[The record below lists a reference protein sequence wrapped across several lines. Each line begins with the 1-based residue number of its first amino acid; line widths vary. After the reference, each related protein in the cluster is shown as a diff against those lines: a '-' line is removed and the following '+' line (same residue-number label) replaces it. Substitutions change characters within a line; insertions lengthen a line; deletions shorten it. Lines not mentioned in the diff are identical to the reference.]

1 MALDS
6 FTKDFE
12 FVNMTDYERDDAQAN
27 IASVFQLG
35 AMAGA
40 FVTFPIAE
48 KVGRRRAVFF
58 ACIVF
63 MLGASLMTGAHGVMG
78 MMIAGRVLAGFGIGS
93 ATLTVPVYIAEVAPP
108 SIRGRLVGIFEVTSQ
123 SGAMLGF
130 WINYATDQTI
140 SDDNSAQWII
150 PLALQLLPVTLL
162 ACGIF
167 FCPESPR
174 WLARNDQFDKTEKV
188 LTYIRGLPADHEFI
202 RNEMEEIRKQV
213 EERSTNKMS
222 KKQQLQKMVSPGT
235 RNRLGVGAFL
245 MFLQSFTGVNIMT
258 YYSPRIF
265 ETLGIMGTS
274 TKLFSTGIYGVAKT
288 AGMVLFT
295 VWVVESL
302 GRRKGLICGAF
313 LGALPLFYV
322 GGYVVVA
329 DPASR
334 AVEGQIQQD
343 GWGYFAMVCIYLNA
357 FIICA
362 TWQGITWTYA
372 AEIFPLDIRMLCV
385 AVTTSSTWIGSFF
398 IARVTPFMITG
409 LGYGTFFVFG
419 GIVILMGI
427 WAFAFVPETKGE
439 ISIDASHNVHFS
451 SPLTT
456 VFRPLPRT
464 DGFSLHAAY
473 PQSSVE
479 PTPRTSHPCCGG
491 DGVGWRLRYGKGR
504 RGASDCLAQ
513 NRGSAW
519 NSKCVVKVSED
530 SKLC

>member
-1 MALDS
+1 MKIVGYDTAVIGGTMALES
-6 FTKDFE
+6 FEADFGFDE
-12 FVNMTDYERDDAQAN
+12 MTEYERDDAQAN

-48 KVGRRRAVFF
+48 KIGRRLAVIF
-58 ACIVF
+58 ACLVF
-63 MLGASLMTGAHGVMG
+63 MLGASLMAGAGGNLG
-78 MMIAGRVLAGFGIGS
+78 MMIAGRVFAGFGIGS
-93 ATLTVPVYIAEVAPP
+93 ATLTVPVYIAEIAPP

-130 WINYATDQTI
+130 WINYATDRTI
-140 SDDNSAQWII
+140 SSDKASQWII

-162 ACGIF
+162 AGGIF

-174 WLARNDQFDKTEKV
+174 WLAKQDRFDKTEKILV
-188 LTYIRGLPADHEFI
+188 YIRGLPADHEFV
-202 RNEMEEIRKQV
+202 RNELEEIRKQV

-222 KKQQLQKMVSPGT
+222 KKQQLKKMIAPGT

-265 ETLGIMGTS
+265 ETLGIVGTS

-288 AGMVLFT
+288 LGMILFT
-295 VWVVESL
+295 VWVVENL
-302 GRRKGLICGAF
+302 GRRKGLIWGAF

-334 AVEGQIQQD
+334 AVEGTVQQD
-343 GWGYFAMVCIYLNA
+343 GAGYFAMVCIYLNA

-385 AVTTSSTWIGSFF
+385 AFTTAATWLGSFF

-419 GIVILMGI
+419 GVVILMGI
-427 WAFAFVPETKGE
+427 WAFLCVPETKGK
-439 ISIDASHNVHFS
+439 
-451 SPLTT
+451 
-456 VFRPLPRT
+456 FRIVLKI
-464 DGFSLHAAY
+464 
-473 PQSSVE
+473 V
-479 PTPRTSHPCCGG
+479 
-491 DGVGWRLRYGKGR
+491 
-504 RGASDCLAQ
+504 
-513 NRGSAW
+513 
-519 NSKCVVKVSED
+519 
-530 SKLC
+530 